1 MIYLRS
7 LPEYKEPQ
15 MNPTAHKPRSAKW
28 MLALITVITT
38 SCFAGA
44 SSSETTK
51 IEVRPPDQWTWFPEF
66 SPDGK
71 KVAVNW
77 PAPPIIDKDGKLT
90 RVYGKFVK
98 GFSSQMLPTNLA
110 ATKRTS
116 PVMLSNQ
123 EYQQSIIVDSRTYEL
138 LATLPQRLSNVEWSP
153 NGKLLLGNPFSSDNI
168 TVFDD
173 AGYQQYGGCLR
184 C

>member
-7 LPEYKEPQ
+7 IPEYKEPQ

-38 SCFAGA
+38 LCFAGA

-77 PAPPIIDKDGKLT
+77 PAPPIID
-90 RVYGKFVK
+90 
-98 GFSSQMLPTNLA
+98 
-110 ATKRTS
+110 
-116 PVMLSNQ
+116 
-123 EYQQSIIVDSRTYEL
+123 
-138 LATLPQRLSNVEWSP
+138 
-153 NGKLLLGNPFSSDNI
+153 
-168 TVFDD
+168 
-173 AGYQQYGGCLR
+173 
-184 C
+184 